1 MRLIYSFLKN
11 ILERVIVLLKML
23 MKMSVTI
30 KFRIIEEKKIKLVG
44 GSYPSPIIF
53 N

>member
-30 KFRIIEEKKIKLVG
+30 KFRIIEEKKIKKIKR
-44 GSYPSPIIF
+44 IIR
-53 N
+53 